1 MSKAF
6 DVVVIGGGPGGYAA
20 AIKAAQLGLNTACIE
35 MRTNEAGK
43 PVLGGTCLNVGCI
56 PSKALLDTSHKY
68 AEARESFSSHGIEI
82 KALGIDVKT
91 MMARKDK
98 VVSQLTGG
106 IVGLFKSN
114 GVTWLQGWGSYV
126 GQNKVEFT
134 PLQGQTEVIT
144 AEYVILASGS
154 EPVAIPVAPLDGE
167 HIVDSTGAL
176 SFSEVPKRLGVIGA
190 GVIGLE
196 LGSVWARL
204 GAQVTVLEAMDA
216 FLPMVDSQISKETAK
231 VLARQ
236 GLDIHLGARVV
247 GSHVK
252 GDAVVVQ
259 YTDASGEQQIEFDR
273 LIVAV
278 GRRPFTQ
285 KLLGPA
291 SGVNLDERGFIHVN
305 GHCETAV
312 PKVYAIGDIVRGP
325 MLAHKATEEGVMV
338 AERIAG
344 HKVSVNYDLIP
355 SVIYTHPE
363 VAWVGMS
370 EDQAK
375 ASGEPCKVGVFPFS
389 ANARALAS
397 NDAHGMVKVIAQA
410 ETDRLLGVHVIGP
423 QAAEIVMQALI
434 AMEFGG
440 TAEDV
445 QLMVFAHPSVSE
457 AFHEAALAV
466 DNKPIH
472 LAPKRTKSSTVPR
485 KQA

>member
-1 MSKAF
+1 MSRAF

-20 AIKAAQLGLNTACIE
+20 AIKAAQLGLSAACIE
-35 MRTNEAGK
+35 MRINEAGK
-43 PVLGGTCLNVGCI
+43 PALGGTCLNVGCI

-68 AEARESFSSHGIEI
+68 AEARESFSVHGIEM
-82 KALGIDVKT
+82 KGLGIDIKT
-91 MMARKDK
+91 MMERKDK
-98 VVSQLTGG
+98 VVGQLTQG
-106 IVGLFKSN
+106 ISALFKSN
-114 GVTWLQGWGSYV
+114 GVTWLQGWGRYL
-126 GQNKVEFT
+126 GQGKVEFK
-134 PLQGQTEVIT
+134 PHQGQPEQID
-144 AEYVILASGS
+144 AEHVILASGS
-154 EPVAIPVAPLDGE
+154 EPVNIPVAPLDGK

-176 SFSEVPKRLGVIGA
+176 TFDEVPKRLGVIGA

-216 FLPMVDSQISKETAK
+216 FLPMVDAQVSKEAK
-231 VLARQ
+231 KIFTKQ
-236 GLDIHLGARVV
+236 GLDVRLGARVV
-247 GSHVK
+247 GSQIK
-252 GDAVVVQ
+252 DDGVVVE
-259 YTDASGEQQIEFDR
+259 YTDANGDQSLVCDK

-285 KLLGPA
+285 DLLAPGC
-291 SGVNLDERGFIHVN
+291 GVKLDERGFIHVN
-305 GHCETAV
+305 AHCETAV

-344 HKVSVNYDLIP
+344 HHIDLNYDAIP

-363 VAWVGMS
+363 VAWVGLS
-370 EDQAK
+370 EEQAK
-375 ASGEPCKVGVFPFS
+375 ASGEPYKVGVFPFA
-389 ANARALAS
+389 ANGRALAS
-397 NDAHGMVKVIAQA
+397 NDAGGMVKVIAHA

-423 QAAEIVMQALI
+423 QATEIVMQGVV

-440 TAEDV
+440 SAEDL

-457 AFHEAALAV
+457 ALHEAALAV
-466 DNKPIH
+466 DNKAIH
-472 LAPKRTKSSTVPR
+472 IAPKRAKPGSR